1 MQRSG
6 RTGLSAVGASRTVP
20 LLSLPVFRP
29 VGLSGDG
36 GFFLA
41 LSRRYLSAFP
51 SSPLASFSFLLPGL
65 SAGCAAGL
73 GSWLLSLASPSLWRP
88 SFVFRVGCR
97 RVWLLVAVGV
107 CGVALRFVGAAL
119 MIIYRLEID

>member
-65 SAGCAAGL
+65 SAGCAFGL
-73 GSWLLSLASPSLWRP
+73 GSWLLPLAPSLWRP
-88 SFVFRVGCR
+88 SFVFQVGLSLRLALGR
-97 RVWLLVAVGV
+97 RGGCWL
-107 CGVALRFVGAAL
+107 VALRLIRAHVFLYKV
-119 MIIYRLEID
+119 I